1 MMEEQFFKLLN
12 EAGEEVLC
20 RVVFT
25 FDAEERSYVLYT
37 IEGEENAEI
46 SALRCELDDNGEVSD
61 FAPLETEAEWEMVQE
76 VLNTLVDEFSDDQTN
91 YMTLTN
97 EDGEDI
103 YCHILHR
110 FNVEGK
116 SYLFYAIDEEGE
128 EPSEVFASAY
138 IAGENGEVSELL
150 PIETDAEWAMI
161 EKVLA
166 SLAEVA
172 E

>member
-1 MMEEQFFKLLN
+1 MDEQFFKLLN
-12 EAGEEVLC
+12 DAGEEVVC
-20 RVVFT
+20 RVIFT
-25 FDAEERSYVLYT
+25 FDAEEHSYVLYT
-37 IEGEENAEI
+37 IEGEDDGEI
-46 SALRCELDDNGEVSD
+46 SALRCELNDAGEVSD

-76 VLNTLVDEFSDDQTN
+76 VLNTLVDEFSEDQAN

-103 YCHILHR
+103 YCRILHR
-110 FNVEGK
+110 FDVEGK
-116 SYLFYAIDEEGE
+116 AYLFYAIDEEGE

-138 IAGENGEVSELL
+138 IAGENGEVTELL
-150 PIETDAEWAMI
+150 PIESEAEWAMI